1 MEEMTEAGLE
11 RRRDMFQMKFRR
23 GFLVRRLLLLE
34 VECERKVKQ
43 GLLLPHADCFF
54 LYSDVWR
61 TKN

>member
-1 MEEMTEAGLE
+1 
-11 RRRDMFQMKFRR
+11 MFQMKFRR

-54 LYSDVWR
+54 LYCDVWR
-61 TKN
+61 LHEN